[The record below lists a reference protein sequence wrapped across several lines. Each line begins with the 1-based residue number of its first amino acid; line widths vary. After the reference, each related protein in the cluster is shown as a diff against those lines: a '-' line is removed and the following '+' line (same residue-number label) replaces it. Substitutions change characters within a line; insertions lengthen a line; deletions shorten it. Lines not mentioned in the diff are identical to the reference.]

1 MSIFAKIKAMNPSR
15 RISQS
20 MNPQAY
26 YKKVGALLF
35 GVLLVLLASTTSLA
49 QHGHGVLT
57 PGVTFPPDDSVLTE
71 SPQMIT
77 MSFRVDV
84 RLLKLA
90 LYTADGK
97 WISINFEYDPSRMSH
112 SFVLPIPGELPK
124 SEYYTARWSVTDDR
138 RGLVNGEFNF
148 AFGSGAIPPSETIEA
163 LVSDKVESLPSTGSY
178 RYQRETN

>member
-1 MSIFAKIKAMNPSR
+1 MNPSR
-15 RISQS
+15 WIMQLMS
-20 MNPQAY
+20 PQAC
-26 YKKVGALLF
+26 YKKVGVLLF
-35 GVLLVLLASTTSLA
+35 GALLGLLGSTTSLA

-71 SPQMIT
+71 PPQMIT

-112 SFVLPIPGELPK
+112 SFVLPIPGELPE

-138 RGLVNGEFNF
+138 RGLVNGQFSF
-148 AFGSGAIPPSETIEA
+148 AFGSGAIPPSETIDA
-163 LVSDKVESLPSTGSY
+163 LVSDKVESLPSTGNY
-178 RYQRETN
+178 RYQRDTD